1 MDDDVDVSDGVT
13 DVSDTW
19 IQSNLWAKSPFRAM
33 DQIRIRFLLAFHDK
47 MLESLRIFSYGS
59 VLISS

>member
-1 MDDDVDVSDGVT
+1 MDDDVDVSDDVT

-33 DQIRIRFLLAFHDK
+33 LSQPD
-47 MLESLRIFSYGS
+47 
-59 VLISS
+59 

>member
-1 MDDDVDVSDGVT
+1 MIGRWCVDVSGNVI

-33 DQIRIRFLLAFHDK
+33 TRGEGGRGVDQN
-47 MLESLRIFSYGS
+47 
-59 VLISS
+59 

>member
-1 MDDDVDVSDGVT
+1 MDDWVDDVDVSDDDVM

-33 DQIRIRFLLAFHDK
+33 ISGPLSIACTLL
-47 MLESLRIFSYGS
+47 I
-59 VLISS
+59 